1 MVIYHQT
8 TPRCAPRLHIQTH
21 ERSESSLLVYLIRQ
35 TKKRYRQEKKTVVI
49 YPQNPCEC
57 PYDSLK
63 TSAQNKHTKTN
74 QRVPL
79 RKWIYYKAYNT
90 QSVFIISTRKM
101 LCIYIYSAQYSLQ
114 KRECMNICV
123 IWVALFFVV
132 VRVCRPRTSK
142 PNEIIYMCRVWCFV
156 WQKHVFFAVGTLCQ
170 KAIFMICTSQT
181 TLQETI

>member
-101 LCIYIYSAQYSLQ
+101 LCIYIYIVRNTACKNESAWIS
-114 KRECMNICV
+114 
-123 IWVALFFVV
+123 ALF
-132 VRVCRPRTSK
+132 
-142 PNEIIYMCRVWCFV
+142 EL
-156 WQKHVFFAVGTLCQ
+156 HFFLLLLECVDQEQAN
-170 KAIFMICTSQT
+170 QT
-181 TLQETI
+181 R